1 MTMIIKD
8 NTLKFSFN
16 LKDYPL
22 EALCGAAYVFLDRAY
37 IFLDSKTKGIIE
49 VSLKG
54 KKQLVKEQLEKIK
67 GEFLN
72 ELFNYTIRIKMTKS
86 NQKIREFIIGQAL
99 VSAVGNNNI
108 IQKNEMEYE
117 DDPLGILMPWEDK
130 YQKKNK
136 K

>member
-1 MTMIIKD
+1 
-8 NTLKFSFN
+8 
-16 LKDYPL
+16 
-22 EALCGAAYVFLDRAY
+22 
-37 IFLDSKTKGIIE
+37 
-49 VSLKG
+49 
-54 KKQLVKEQLEKIK
+54 
-67 GEFLN
+67 
-72 ELFNYTIRIKMTKS
+72 MTKS